1 MDRRKV
7 ALLIC
12 AGLAVILQVIARH
25 YYGSQMHQAF
35 LTLMTLRSGGGCR
48 LGVCCNVEER

>member
-7 ALLIC
+7 TLLIC
-12 AGLAVILQVIARH
+12 AGLAVIFAGDREAL
-25 YYGSQMHQAF
+25 
-35 LTLMTLRSGGGCR
+35 LRFANASSVPPPYDLSSGAVCR